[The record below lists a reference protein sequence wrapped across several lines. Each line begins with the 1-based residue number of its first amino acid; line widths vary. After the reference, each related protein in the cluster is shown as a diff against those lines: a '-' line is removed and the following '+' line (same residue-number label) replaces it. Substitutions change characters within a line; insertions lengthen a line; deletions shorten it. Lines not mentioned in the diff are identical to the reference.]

1 MIAPTFNSLLFI
13 DQFNLIIM
21 NNKVKIRPDDQDLV
35 KIRENYEEDYWSK
48 KYGVSTEEIKKSG
61 NYLGLQDR
69 IIKALFRKK
78 AFEF

>member
-1 MIAPTFNSLLFI
+1 
-13 DQFNLIIM
+13 M
-21 NNKVKIRPDDQDLV
+21 NNKVKIDAHDQDLA

-48 KYGVSTEEIKKSG
+48 KYGVSADEIKKSG
-61 NYLGLQDR
+61 TYLGIQDR